1 MSIKIT
7 AQQLSMRFKDRVL
20 FHIPELSIGPNDT
33 IYLKGD
39 NGVGK
44 TTLLKILA
52 GLIKPSSGELAPPL
66 RSFWSKLG
74 LSKKN
79 QGVIYLHQTPYL
91 FDGSVYQNVAYGI
104 RYQSFDKSPL
114 LDKKHS
120 HLNTAQ
126 DIRTQVIHA
135 LKMVGL
141 ETLADE
147 HISVLSGGER
157 QRVAMARAWILK
169 PSILLMDEPSA
180 SLDQESIERLVI
192 MAQDLIDRGASL
204 VITSHQTNAL
214 TDLCKK
220 QWWIKETTL
229 IESPLL
235 HMIPKNNRQESSYV
249 TSSTN

>member
-7 AQQLSMRFKDRVL
+7 TQQISMRYKERVL
-20 FHIPELSIGPNDT
+20 FHIPELSIGPNDA

-44 TTLLKILA
+44 TTLLKILS
-52 GLIKPSSGELAPPL
+52 GLIKPSSGRIQSPTQSWQHNLFPRL
-66 RSFWSKLG
+66 KFKDI
-74 LSKKN
+74 
-79 QGVIYLHQTPYL
+79 IYLHQTPYL

-104 RYQSFDKSPL
+104 RFNKESQKDKR
-114 LDKKHS
+114 
-120 HLNTAQ
+120 AQ
-126 DIRTQVIHA
+126 IINA
-135 LKMVGL
+135 LRMVGL

-180 SLDQESIERLVI
+180 SLDKESIERLVF
-192 MAQDLIDRGASL
+192 MAEDLLQRGASL

-220 QWWIKETTL
+220 QWWIKDNTL
-229 IESPLL
+229 AESPLL
-235 HMIPKNNRQESSYV
+235 QVIKKNKAQENIYAAS
-249 TSSTN
+249 NAN

>member
-7 AQQLSMRFKDRVL
+7 TQQISMRYKERVL
-20 FHIPELSIGPNDT
+20 FHIPELSIGPNDA

-44 TTLLKILA
+44 TTLLKILS
-52 GLIKPSSGELAPPL
+52 GLIQPSSGRIQSPTQSWQQRLFPRL
-66 RSFWSKLG
+66 KFKDI
-74 LSKKN
+74 
-79 QGVIYLHQTPYL
+79 IYLHQTPYL

-104 RYQSFDKSPL
+104 RFNKESQKDKR
-114 LDKKHS
+114 
-120 HLNTAQ
+120 AQ
-126 DIRTQVIHA
+126 IINA
-135 LKMVGL
+135 LRMVGL

-180 SLDQESIERLVI
+180 SLDKESIERLVI
-192 MAQDLIDRGASL
+192 MAEDLLQRGASL

-220 QWWIKETTL
+220 QWWIKDNTL
-229 IESPLL
+229 TESPLL
-235 HMIPKNNRQESSYV
+235 QVIKKNKAQENIYAAS
-249 TSSTN
+249 NAN

>member
-7 AQQLSMRFKDRVL
+7 TQQISMRYKERVL
-20 FHIPELSIGPNDT
+20 FHIPELSIGPNDA

-44 TTLLKILA
+44 TTLLKILS
-52 GLIKPSSGELAPPL
+52 GLIQPSSGRIQSPTQ
-66 RSFWSKLG
+66 SWQQKLFPR
-74 LSKKN
+74 LKFKDI
-79 QGVIYLHQTPYL
+79 IYLHQTPYL

-104 RYQSFDKSPL
+104 RFNKESQKDKR
-114 LDKKHS
+114 
-120 HLNTAQ
+120 AQ
-126 DIRTQVIHA
+126 IINA
-135 LKMVGL
+135 LRMVGL

-180 SLDQESIERLVI
+180 SLDKESIERLVI
-192 MAQDLIDRGASL
+192 MAEDLLQRGASL

-220 QWWIKETTL
+220 QWCIKDNTL
-229 IESPLL
+229 TESPLL
-235 HMIPKNNRQESSYV
+235 QVIKKNKAQENIYAAS
-249 TSSTN
+249 NAN

>member
-1 MSIKIT
+1 MTIKIT
-7 AQQLSMRFKDRVL
+7 ATQLSMRFKERVL
-20 FHIPELSIGPNDT
+20 FHIPELTIGPNDA

-52 GLIKPSSGELAPPL
+52 GLIKPSSGKVSAPKDGWL
-66 RSFWSKLG
+66 KTWSQRSG
-74 LSKKN
+74 RVD
-79 QGVIYLHQTPYL
+79 VIYLHQSPYL
-91 FDGSVYQNVAYGI
+91 FDGTVYDNVVYGI
-104 RYQSFDKSPL
+104 KFQSISAKDKR
-114 LDKKHS
+114 
-120 HLNTAQ
+120 A
-126 DIRTQVIHA
+126 QVIHVLRMA
-135 LKMVGL
+135 GL

-147 HISVLSGGER
+147 HISVLSGGEK

-192 MAQDLIDRGASL
+192 MAQDLLDRGASI

-220 QWWIKETTL
+220 QWWLKQKTL
-229 IESPLL
+229 QESPLL
-235 HMIPKNNRQESSYV
+235 YAIAAKTTAEKVYL
-249 TSSTN
+249 